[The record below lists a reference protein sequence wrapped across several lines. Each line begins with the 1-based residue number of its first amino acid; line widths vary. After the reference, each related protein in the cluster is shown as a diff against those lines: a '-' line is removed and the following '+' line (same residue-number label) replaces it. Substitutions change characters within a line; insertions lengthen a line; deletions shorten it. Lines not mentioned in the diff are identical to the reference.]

1 MPRQCRSA
9 DARASPRS
17 GRKVPAPLSPP
28 KNVQRSSRFANSS
41 VKTVKT
47 TTSAPSRRSLRSNQA
62 DNQAAARQT
71 NAFPILPQEG
81 GGHDSH
87 QRVVPLQS
95 TGRRSF
101 LLASPSENATS
112 AASSSI
118 NVCVGG
124 TDAFEADA
132 FETAGDGESGLKR
145 IASEQATSFATPSR
159 THKSNRP
166 RIEAAGVAIE
176 DIGVGDG

>member
-1 MPRQCRSA
+1 MP
-9 DARASPRS
+9 
-17 GRKVPAPLSPP
+17 
-28 KNVQRSSRFANSS
+28 
-41 VKTVKT
+41 TVKT
-47 TTSAPSRRSLRSNQA
+47 ATAAPSRRSLQSNQA
-62 DNQAAARQT
+62 DNQVAARQT
-71 NAFPILPQEG
+71 NAFQILSKEG

-87 QRVVPLQS
+87 QRVASLQVHPKS

-124 TDAFEADA
+124 ADADAFEGDG

-145 IASEQATSFATPSR
+145 IASEQATSFPTPSR

-176 DIGVGDG
+176 DISVSSVESGFCVLLRCTWSWQGAI